1 MLKFYIAVIRLVM
14 EYAAPVWHT
23 RLSAKLAESLE
34 SVEKHALRIIFGG
47 SSFKNSIA
55 ICHSVSH

>member
-1 MLKFYIAVIRLVM
+1 M